1 MAVSLV
7 RRYLNSSSLAQQAK
21 KPFIMFETNTASC
34 GGFLGISNSYGAALW
49 AIDYGMQLA
58 YGNFSNGLF
67 HTGGQ
72 NASYNVSLS
81 FFFFRLETCLRSI
94 FILFCRLSRVSI
106 QTSIQKQKTS
116 FLKFFSAPPRNGYQ
130 WTVGAIYYSAIVL
143 AEAFGKTNTSR
154 IIDLEA
160 NGGNVLTPAY
170 AIYERN
176 TLSKIALIN
185 YMDDGQTGK
194 NDLSVTVQVPRGV
207 SRVQV
212 KYVETVLF
220 LILILIFRL

>member
-1 MAVSLV
+1 M
-7 RRYLNSSSLAQQAK
+7 
-21 KPFIMFETNTASC
+21 
-34 GGFLGISNSYGAALW
+34 
-49 AIDYGMQLA
+49 
-58 YGNFSNGLF
+58 
-67 HTGGQ
+67 
-72 NASYNVSLS
+72 
-81 FFFFRLETCLRSI
+81 RSI

-106 QTSIQKQKTS
+106 QTSIQKQKTL

-170 AIYERN
+170 AIYEEN

-194 NDLSVTVQVPRGV
+194 NDLVVTVQVPSGV
-207 SRVQV
+207 PGRVQV
-212 KYVETVLF
+212 KYVETVF
-220 LILILIFRL
+220 FS